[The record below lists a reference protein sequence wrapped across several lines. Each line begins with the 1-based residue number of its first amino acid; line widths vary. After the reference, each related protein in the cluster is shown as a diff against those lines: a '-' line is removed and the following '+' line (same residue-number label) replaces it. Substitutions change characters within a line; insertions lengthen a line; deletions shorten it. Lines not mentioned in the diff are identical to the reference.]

1 MKCPLSRGGGEIN
14 QRIRAIQSGW
24 TRQQPPLFLIE
35 KKSPATLPILF
46 DRPPSRVTL
55 HGFGTERQMID
66 RIEIYSVEHIFAS
79 NRVSAAYS
87 CWILQQ
93 ALCTLGLNKVLG
105 GCMKAKGILW
115 HSVYVRL
122 PSESPTF
129 TFGRTVALT
138 SSYFPSQGSLGNLIY
153 PHLIPFPFPSCQ
165 VPSTYFCNAFALVP
179 LSRSKSLQP
188 PSFHPIDPRKS

>member
-105 GCMKAKGILW
+105 GCMKAKGDTLALRICEVTQGTLNLYFW
-115 HSVYVRL
+115 QNSSPHLLLFSFIGFIGEPDL
-122 PSESPTF
+122 PSPHTF
-129 TFGRTVALT
+129 SLSFLPSTLHLLLQRFCT
-138 SSYFPSQGSLGNLIY
+138 SSFIQEQIFTTPLIS
-153 PHLIPFPFPSCQ
+153 P
-165 VPSTYFCNAFALVP
+165 N
-179 LSRSKSLQP
+179 
-188 PSFHPIDPRKS
+188 